1 MQYLVLDRASYQVTL
16 GDVFFC
22 YGLENQKKLFQPGVY
37 KVALTP
43 SGRAAK
49 GTLWTPWD
57 NFVLPE
63 LLNVPGRTAIRI
75 HAANEEKQLEGCIA
89 LGMDRAAGKLL
100 HSRAAIEMYME
111 RVQFPHWIEV
121 K

>member
-1 MQYLVLDRASYQVTL
+1 MQELVLDRSTYIVTL
-16 GDVFFC
+16 AGQFFC
-22 YGLENQKKLFQPGVY
+22 YGMENQKKLFQPGIY

-43 SGRAAK
+43 SGRAAR
-49 GTLWTPWD
+49 GTLWTPWPD
-57 NFVLPE
+57 AVLPE

-75 HAANEEKQLEGCIA
+75 HAANEERQLEGCIA
-89 LGMDRAAGKLL
+89 FGLDRAAGKLL
-100 HSRAAIEMYME
+100 QSRAAMEMYMA